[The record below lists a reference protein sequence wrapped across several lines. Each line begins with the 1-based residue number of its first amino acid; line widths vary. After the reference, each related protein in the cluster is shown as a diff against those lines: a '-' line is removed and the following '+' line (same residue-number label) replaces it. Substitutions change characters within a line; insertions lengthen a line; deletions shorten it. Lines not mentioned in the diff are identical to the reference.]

1 MLVNSKEC
9 NSMWF
14 ATGKLPIFVR
24 GHETRYA
31 AAADGLAARP
41 RSRHPLFR
49 IPADRSFG
57 FQQGPGR
64 NRAWKIRT
72 VCQKYI
78 DRVLKSKQ
86 GLVAYGGYLEKRGL
100 YTAHLKFARKGEP
113 GRNIHLGV
121 DFWAAAGTPVV
132 APMAGRIH
140 SFRDNKGMGDYGPT
154 LILSHESP
162 DGSFYSLYGHLSRD
176 SLMGME
182 RRQEIEE
189 GDVLGFLGPPS
200 VNGGYAPHLH
210 FQLIFD
216 LGTSEGDYPGVCS
229 PEDLSFY
236 TKNCPDPWSLLN
248 KV

>member
-1 MLVNSKEC
+1 
-9 NSMWF
+9 MWF
-14 ATGKLPIFVR
+14 ATGSSLYLSVAMKPDTLQRPTGWRPVLDPGIPFSGYRPIDLSVSNR
-24 GHETRYA
+24 DL
-31 AAADGLAARP
+31 DG
-41 RSRHPLFR
+41 
-49 IPADRSFG
+49 
-57 FQQGPGR
+57 
-64 NRAWKIRT
+64 IRLEDPT